1 MLAAIYT
8 MLSSNESI
16 KNSKSRL
23 LRLSSEDKVLGTNGR
38 FTIDLAAS
46 GGIID
51 NIKGYVVHSMQ
62 CPNVFDNI
70 PSYANILTVVKA
82 TGVVSY
88 DVVIPT
94 SYYYLD
100 DLITALQTAINAAI
114 TPDTVVVSKTGLSPV
129 EKITFN
135 FASDTYFLEFSST
148 IASRLG
154 LTQDITCIQ
163 TVATSLQSIPNLIG
177 ESEVY
182 AHSRILASNN
192 LIEGSGSFSVV
203 DKLALDKP
211 YGGMCYS
218 QFDSDTPHFK
228 KYFPFESLKTLRTIR
243 ITLRNRTGEVL
254 TLPANFDFTM
264 MLMLFYK

>member
-1 MLAAIYT
+1 

-70 PSYANILTVVKA
+70 PSYANVLTVIKA
-82 TGVVSY
+82 TGPVSY
-88 DVVIPT
+88 PITIPA
-94 SYYYLD
+94 SYYYQG
-100 DLITALQTAINAAI
+100 DLVAALQTAINAVI
-114 TPDTVVVSKTGLSPV
+114 PDTVVITQTGTSPV
-129 EKITFN
+129 QKFSYTFTG
-135 FASDTYFLEFSST
+135 DDYTLELATST
-148 IASRLG
+148 AAAKLG
-154 LTQDITCIQ
+154 LTADLPCPNG
-163 TVATSLQSIPNLIG
+163 VLSTSQSIPNLIG
-177 ESEVY
+177 ETEIY
-182 AHSRILASNN
+182 FHSRVLASNN

-211 YGGMCYS
+211 YGAMCYS
-218 QFDSDTPHFK
+218 RFDSDTTHFK

-243 ITLRNRTGEVL
+243 ITIRNRTGEVL
-254 TLPANFDFTM
+254 TLPDNFDLSC